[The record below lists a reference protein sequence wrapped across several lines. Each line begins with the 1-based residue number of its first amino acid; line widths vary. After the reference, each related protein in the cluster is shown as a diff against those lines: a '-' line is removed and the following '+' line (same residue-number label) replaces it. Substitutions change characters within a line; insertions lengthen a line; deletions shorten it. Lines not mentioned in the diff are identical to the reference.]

1 MSNKKT
7 TEIGPL
13 TGVRV
18 LDLTTV
24 VMGPFCTQ
32 ILAELGAE
40 VIKVESHEGDTIRHV
55 EPKKNPGMG
64 YMFLSL
70 NRGKRSLVLDLKS
83 KKGRLGKN

>member
-7 TEIGPL
+7 IEIGPL

-32 ILAELGAE
+32 IL
-40 VIKVESHEGDTIRHV
+40 
-55 EPKKNPGMG
+55 
-64 YMFLSL
+64 
-70 NRGKRSLVLDLKS
+70 
-83 KKGRLGKN
+83 